1 MTDLYNACSI
11 VQPPVNHQNV
21 MTIPTTGSGEH
32 NMNHQGPHPERGGYM
47 RRPLDQVTC
56 YKVTL
61 IYSHF
66 LVFFCVGG
74 GEEEGGEL
82 LQGVNLRLCRQVFW
96 KTLDKMFVVDMEL
109 GKCQNLC

>member
-74 GEEEGGEL
+74 WGGGGGRTFARCKFEAMQTSFL
-82 LQGVNLRLCRQVFW
+82 ENIG
-96 KTLDKMFVVDMEL
+96 
-109 GKCQNLC
+109 